1 TGSGTFITLVDLS
14 SLQVVAS
21 VDEVSVVSMKA
32 GQPVAFTVRAYP
44 ARLFRGAVV
53 AVSPLAQSTSNRVTY
68 PVIIDVDMQ
77 SAQEVSL
84 LPGMAASVTITTA
97 QRYNVIVIPTTA
109 ISYAHSQAAGASTG
123 STVVTARAA
132 RTARAE
138 AQQLLA
144 QLQASGAVVASDNP
158 TPDIVLVRVKGRL
171 VIKPVVLGLTDGKNY
186 EVLAG
191 LSAGEQV
198 VTGAHAG

>member
-1 TGSGTFITLVDLS
+1 
-14 SLQVVAS
+14 
-21 VDEVSVVSMKA
+21 
-32 GQPVAFTVRAYP
+32 
-44 ARLFRGAVV
+44 
-53 AVSPLAQSTSNRVTY
+53 
-68 PVIIDVDMQ
+68 
-77 SAQEVSL
+77 VSL
-84 LPGMAASVTITTA
+84 LPGMAASVTITAA

-109 ISYAHSQAAGASTG
+109 ISYAHSQAAGTSTG
-123 STVVTARAA
+123 NTVVTARAA

-144 QLQASGAVVASDNP
+144 QLQASGADVASDNP
-158 TPDIVLVRVKGRL
+158 TPDIVLVRVKGQL

-198 VTGAHAG
+198 VTGARAG